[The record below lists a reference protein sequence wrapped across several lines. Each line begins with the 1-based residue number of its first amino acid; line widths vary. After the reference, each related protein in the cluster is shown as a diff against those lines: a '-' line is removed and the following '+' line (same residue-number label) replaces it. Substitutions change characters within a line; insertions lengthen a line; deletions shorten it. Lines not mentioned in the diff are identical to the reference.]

1 MMEEEQAPAWFT
13 DMQRGD
19 FKVGDEVVVTL
30 GECMIGAHHGLQ
42 EEGARGT
49 VIGLNSIDEGHP
61 IAVSFRQPLPVNG
74 GRFWTYAP
82 AELRHFDLMAHIAAI
97 AAQAS

>member
-1 MMEEEQAPAWFT
+1 MPDDDSPPQWFV
-13 DMQRGD
+13 DSQRGD
-19 FKVGDEVVVTL
+19 FKVGDEVVVAL
-30 GECMIGAHHGLQ
+30 GECRIGSHHGLQ
-42 EEGARGT
+42 EIGARGT

-82 AELRHFDLMAHIAAI
+82 AELRRFDWRAELDKIVEEG
-97 AAQAS
+97 